1 MPIDK
6 YLEKLEGSRVS
17 KKILNPLPI
26 FSIENTRRYIILEG
40 KLHETYSYP
49 DLLVSMGKSH
59 HGKNW
64 YETHQALYEEDS
76 FMLNLRQYVDFL
88 KLLKNGKAFD
98 ENGNLI
104 EPKILE
110 LILDDIF
117 EKRDPLRGE
126 WIDALFNINN
136 NLLYIKYDNRII
148 NGDLIPGQIRTSSNH
163 LLKGAGIGINLDDWL
178 NTATIHGLPPRKI
191 KNGELDYYACLEEN
205 NCVAWFYADS
215 VGAFLSCNRDPSSS
229 DPVLGVRHARIR
241 SK

>member
-49 DLLVSMGKSH
+49 DLLVSMGKS
-59 HGKNW
+59 
-64 YETHQALYEEDS
+64 HQALYEEDS

-126 WIDALFNINN
+126 WI
-136 NLLYIKYDNRII
+136 
-148 NGDLIPGQIRTSSNH
+148 
-163 LLKGAGIGINLDDWL
+163 
-178 NTATIHGLPPRKI
+178 
-191 KNGELDYYACLEEN
+191 
-205 NCVAWFYADS
+205 
-215 VGAFLSCNRDPSSS
+215 
-229 DPVLGVRHARIR
+229 
-241 SK
+241 

>member
-64 YETHQALYEEDS
+64 YETHQALY
-76 FMLNLRQYVDFL
+76 
-88 KLLKNGKAFD
+88 

-191 KNGELDYYACLEEN
+191 KNGELYYYAPLEDN